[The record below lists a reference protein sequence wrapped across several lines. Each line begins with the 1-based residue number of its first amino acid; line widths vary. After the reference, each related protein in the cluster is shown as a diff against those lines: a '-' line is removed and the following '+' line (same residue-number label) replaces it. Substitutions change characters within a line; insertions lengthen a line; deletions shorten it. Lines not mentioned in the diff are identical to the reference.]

1 MPERRWGCRRDEVE
15 QLRKQTV
22 YLNDIEAM
30 IKSADNYADKA
41 EKLHV
46 LTYIANS
53 NWGGQLRTKM
63 LNWNLLV
70 ISWRQLAYD
79 WRTVKVNHHDIVTV

>member
-53 NWGGQLRTKM
+53 N
-63 LNWNLLV
+63 
-70 ISWRQLAYD
+70 
-79 WRTVKVNHHDIVTV
+79 